1 MTDDAKYPVRPEI
14 AAAAH
19 VTDAEYQ
26 ALYRR
31 SINEPEQFWAEQAEA
46 YLDWFQKWDRVMHC
60 DFRSGQIQWFD
71 GGIINA
77 AYNCLDRHLAERGD
91 QDAIIWEGDQA
102 TETRNITYREL
113 HEEVCRF
120 ANVLKS
126 RGVNK
131 GDRVSIYMPMIPEA
145 AVAML
150 GCARIGAIHSVVFGG
165 FSPDSLRDRILD
177 SDCQGRNYRRW
188 RAKGRAKRAT

>member
-1 MTDDAKYPVRPEI
+1 MSDDAKYPVRPEI

-31 SINEPEQFWAEQAEA
+31 SIDEPEQFWAEQAES
-46 YLDWFQKWDRVMHC
+46 YLAWFQKWDRVMHC
-60 DFRSGQIQWFD
+60 NFRSGQIQWFD
-71 GGIINA
+71 GGVINA

-102 TETRNITYREL
+102 TENRTITYREL

-126 RGVNK
+126 RGP
-131 GDRVSIYMPMIPEA
+131 RISSASAP
-145 AVAML
+145 
-150 GCARIGAIHSVVFGG
+150 ARIA
-165 FSPDSLRDRILD
+165 
-177 SDCQGRNYRRW
+177 
-188 RAKGRAKRAT
+188 